1 MKTNENVYF
10 YLLLENTKYTE
21 MLEEFKDCFSKNTR
35 FNIHSRMK
43 TKDAKCCTGVALPF
57 EHPTGEGC
65 WVQVLQQLQT
75 FNHNSSLYI
84 RASCLHQWVWGSKKD
99 SSQLCHVAER
109 GNRLTWTA
117 ALEFSYVK
125 IYTFSR
131 VLCFFYFGLF
141 VLQNRIQG
149 FQQYSS

>member
-1 MKTNENVYF
+1 MKMSIF
-10 YLLLENTKYTE
+10 ICYLKIQSTLKCLKRLKTVSAKIPG
-21 MLEEFKDCFSKNTR
+21 L
-35 FNIHSRMK
+35 NIHSRMK

-84 RASCLHQWVWGSKKD
+84 RASCLHQWVWGSKKY